1 MQKQHRDY
9 MYFLSQICDKFGKVS
24 ASQIDIEQ
32 KYAFVI
38 DNLINI
44 AYKDH
49 LTKLYNRRYFEK
61 ALSEELCRFNRYGF
75 IFSLCIMDINDFK
88 QINDTYGHLKVD
100 EVLQYF
106 SDILINNSR
115 TSDILCRWGG
125 DEFAVILP
133 HTTFNKIGP
142 YVKKIF
148 SALETPKDNLLI
160 NISIGATSI
169 TLNDNKDSLLERAD
183 EALYKAKKDKTGFHI
198 L

>member
-1 MQKQHRDY
+1 MQKQHKDY
-9 MYFLSQICDKFGKVS
+9 VYFLSQICDKIGRIS
-24 ASQIDIEQ
+24 ASQTDIEQ

-38 DNLINI
+38 DNLVNM

-61 ALSEELCRFNRYGF
+61 VLSEELCRFDRYGY
-75 IFSLCIMDINDFK
+75 IFSLCMMDINNFK
-88 QINDTYGHLKVD
+88 QINDTYGHLKGD
-100 EVLQYF
+100 EVLKYF
-106 SDILINNSR
+106 ADLLRNNLR

-133 HTTFNKIGP
+133 HTTFNKIKP
-142 YVKKIF
+142 YIKKII
-148 SALETPKDNLLI
+148 SAFETPIDNLLI
-160 NISIGATSI
+160 STSIGATSVR
-169 TLNDNKDSLLERAD
+169 LDDSKDSLLERVD